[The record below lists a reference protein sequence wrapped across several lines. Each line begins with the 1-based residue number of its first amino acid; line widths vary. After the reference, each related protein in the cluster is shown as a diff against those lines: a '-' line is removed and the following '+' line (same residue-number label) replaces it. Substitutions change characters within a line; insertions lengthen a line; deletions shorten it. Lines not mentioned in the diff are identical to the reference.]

1 MSNPYENIKISLA
14 TAISSL
20 NSSARYRYEGDNGGD
35 ISTLQWLDDT
45 TPISNVDILAEQ
57 TRLQDIEDA
66 K

>member
-14 TAISSL
+14 TAITSL